1 MNVANLLA
9 QVLKLAACPHD
20 VVQQIPYLCFE
31 EVLSETISVEDLS
44 LENELIVIVA
54 ELNAKVCTLTI
65 PLEPHI
71 PTDSNE
77 CFEGSRMTYLLS
89 ESLTW
94 FMLLTHSL

>member
-1 MNVANLLA
+1 MHVADFLA
-9 QVLKLAACPHD
+9 QVLKLAACSHD
-20 VVQQIPYLCFE
+20 VVQQVPYLCLE
-31 EVLSETISVEDLS
+31 EVLSETVSVKDFS

-54 ELNAKVCTLTI
+54 ELNAKGCTLTM

-71 PTDSNE
+71 PTDSKE
-77 CFEGSRMTYLLS
+77 CFEGSRMTSLLS